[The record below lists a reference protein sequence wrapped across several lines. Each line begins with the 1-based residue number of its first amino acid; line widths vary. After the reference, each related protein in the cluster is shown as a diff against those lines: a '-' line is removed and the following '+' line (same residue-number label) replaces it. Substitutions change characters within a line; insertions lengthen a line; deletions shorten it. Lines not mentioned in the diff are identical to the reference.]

1 MIPIEQL
8 NRTFF
13 GLLCGVLALTCA
25 FLVYLLFHP
34 LDPFKDEKARMTT
47 SQAILNIKEL
57 TASWKL
63 ENGPISNGL
72 DNRGLLKMLT
82 GGDINDVVR
91 KALRDDIDWSGEIID
106 GWGTPLQI
114 GTGRGAKV
122 QIRSAGSDKIFG
134 TPDDITSP

>member
-1 MIPIEQL
+1 M
-8 NRTFF
+8 
-13 GLLCGVLALTCA
+13 
-25 FLVYLLFHP
+25 
-34 LDPFKDEKARMTT
+34 KT

-57 TASWKL
+57 TASWEL
-63 ENGPISNGL
+63 ENGPITSGL

-82 GGDINDVVR
+82 TGGINDVVR
-91 KALRDDIDWSGEIID
+91 RALRDDIDWSGEIID

-122 QIRSAGSDKIFG
+122 QIRSAGPDKIFG